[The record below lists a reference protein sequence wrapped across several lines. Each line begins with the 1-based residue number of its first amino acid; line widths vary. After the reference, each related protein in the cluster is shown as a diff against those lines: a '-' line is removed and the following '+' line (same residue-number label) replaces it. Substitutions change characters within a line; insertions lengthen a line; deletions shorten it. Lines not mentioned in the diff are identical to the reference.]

1 MMRLLNVSTNRHE
14 AWAGSSLIP
23 AGGHLLEC
31 LRLGP
36 PPDLA
41 PTLVFL
47 HEGLG
52 CAAMWRDFP
61 RQLADMTGC
70 GALVYSRA
78 GYGGSEPVTLPR
90 PIRYMHDEATVLGEL
105 LDRTAV
111 RDAILIGHSDGGSIA
126 LIYAGSA
133 PRPALR
139 SLVLE
144 APHVFAE
151 PVGLESIAAM
161 TQQYETT
168 NLRERL
174 ARHHGAN
181 VDVAFRGWNDVWLHP
196 EFRRWNIEEF
206 LPSIKV
212 PTLLLQGADDAYGTL
227 RQIEAIERQVQSTV
241 ETHFVPGS
249 GHTPHRDQPELVL
262 ELMTEFVIRHLP
274 K

>member
-1 MMRLLNVSTNRHE
+1 MSTNRHE
-14 AWAGSSLIP
+14 AWAGSSLIR
-23 AGGHLLEC
+23 AGGYLLEC

-36 PPDLA
+36 PPDRA

-61 RQLADMTGC
+61 RQLADTTGC

-90 PIRYMHDEATVLGEL
+90 PIRYMHDEAAVLGEL
-105 LDRTAV
+105 LERTGV

-139 SLVLE
+139 SVVLE

-151 PVGLESIAAM
+151 PVGLESIATMAR
-161 TQQYETT
+161 QYETT
-168 NLRERL
+168 DLRERL
-174 ARHHGAN
+174 GRHHGAN
-181 VDVAFRGWNDVWLHP
+181 VDIAFRGWNDIWLHP

-212 PTLLLQGADDAYGTL
+212 PTLLLQGADDAYGTR
-227 RQIEAIERQVQSTV
+227 RQIEAIERQVRGTV
-241 ETHFVPGS
+241 ETHFVPDS
-249 GHTPHRDQPELVL
+249 GHAPHRDQPELVL